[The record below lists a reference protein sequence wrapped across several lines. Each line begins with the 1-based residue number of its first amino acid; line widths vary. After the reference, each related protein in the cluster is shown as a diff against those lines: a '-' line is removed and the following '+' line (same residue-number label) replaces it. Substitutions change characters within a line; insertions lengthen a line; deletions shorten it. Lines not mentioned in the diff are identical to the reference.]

1 MAEHD
6 RSKDIYLRVHPRHNV
21 VHKNGPTGVNGLPL
35 RFYFFIRKEA
45 WLRENQR
52 IVDVFGPL
60 KRSKV
65 WCRLADF
72 PLEFLS
78 WLTESLYQ
86 AIVVGRTND
95 YVLNRADK
103 CTYQFHYLDHWLRG
117 RRFWEIRDI
126 IVQLLEQPVEL
137 ILELRKPTKQLKST
151 PKV

>member
-1 MAEHD
+1 MIEHD
-6 RSKDIYLRVHPRHNV
+6 GGKDIYLRVHPPHNV
-21 VHKNGPTGVNGLPL
+21 VHKNSSAGVNGLPL

-52 IVDVFGPL
+52 IVDVSGSL

-78 WLTESLYQ
+78 WATEDLYQ
-86 AIVVGRTND
+86 AIVVGRTSN
-95 YVLNRADK
+95 YVLDRADK
-103 CTYQFHYLDHWLRG
+103 GTYQFHYLDHWLRG
-117 RRFWEIRDI
+117 RWIWEIRDI

-137 ILELRKPTKQLKST
+137 VLELWEPTKQLKST